1 MADNYLERRMEELR
15 SGQLAVKGG
24 VPGIRPGS
32 LRVLIL
38 GGTKG
43 EGLEKV
49 LEYRKK
55 GYRVAVF
62 DSDEK
67 AGKRMA
73 YENGIRFHRVDLADD
88 DAIEKETEALLKA
101 WRGIDVVVGEE
112 RLGLM
117 IGQQISQWR
126 KSMPIPD
133 LSDVKVVIIKN
144 DLVMINHVLS

>member
-15 SGQLAVKGG
+15 SGRLAVKGG

-32 LRVLIL
+32 LRVLL
-38 GGTKG
+38 VGGTKG
-43 EGLEKV
+43 EALEKV

-67 AGKRMA
+67 EGKRMA
-73 YENGIRFHRVDLADD
+73 YENGIRFHRVDLSDKK
-88 DAIEKETEALLKA
+88 AIAKETEALLKA
-101 WRGIDVVVGEE
+101 WRGIDIVVGEE
-112 RLGLM
+112 KASQQ
-117 IGQQISQWR
+117 IGQQIIQWR

-133 LSDVKVVIIKN
+133 LSEVKVVII
-144 DLVMINHVLS
+144 

>member
-15 SGQLAVKGG
+15 SGRLAVKGG

-32 LRVLIL
+32 RRVLVL
-38 GGTKG
+38 GGTNG
-43 EGLEKV
+43 EALEKV

-67 AGKRMA
+67 EGKRMA
-73 YENGIRFHRVDLADD
+73 YENGIRFHRVNLSDEE
-88 DAIEKETEALLKA
+88 AIVKETEALLRA
-101 WRGIDVVVGEE
+101 WRGIDIVVAEE
-112 RLGLM
+112 G
-117 IGQQISQWR
+117 IGSKIAQQISQWR

-133 LSDVKVVIIKN
+133 LSSPEIVI
-144 DLVMINHVLS
+144 LTR

>member
-1 MADNYLERRMEELR
+1 MEELR
-15 SGQLAVKGG
+15 SGRLAVKGG

-32 LRVLIL
+32 LRVLIV

-43 EGLEKV
+43 EAFEKV

-67 AGKRMA
+67 KGKRMA
-73 YENGIRFHRVDLADD
+73 YENGIRFHRVDLDD
-88 DAIEKETEALLKA
+88 KEAIAKETESLLKA
-101 WRGIDVVVGEE
+101 WRGIDIVVGGE
-112 RLGLM
+112 RMGLL
-117 IGQQISQWR
+117 ICQKINQWR

-133 LSDVKVVIIKN
+133 FSEVNVVII
-144 DLVMINHVLS
+144 

>member
-15 SGQLAVKGG
+15 SGRLAVKGG

-43 EGLEKV
+43 EALEKV

-67 AGKRMA
+67 EGKRMA
-73 YENGIRFHRVDLADD
+73 YENGIRFHRVDLADKE
-88 DAIEKETEALLKA
+88 AMAKETEALLRA
-101 WRGIDVVVGEE
+101 WRGIDIVVGEE
-112 RLGLM
+112 SIGST
-117 IGQQISQWR
+117 IGQQVSQWR

-133 LSDVKVVIIKN
+133 LSEVRFVI
-144 DLVMINHVLS
+144 L

>member
-15 SGQLAVKGG
+15 SGRLAVKGG

-32 LRVLIL
+32 LRVIVV
-38 GGTKG
+38 GGSKG
-43 EGLEKV
+43 EAREKV

-67 AGKRMA
+67 EGKRMA
-73 YENGIRFHRVDLADD
+73 YENGIRFHRVDLANEE
-88 DAIEKETEALLKA
+88 AMAKETEALLKA
-101 WRGIDVVVGEE
+101 WRGIDIVVSEE
-112 RLGLM
+112 GM
-117 IGQQISQWR
+117 SSIIAQQISQWR

-133 LSDVKVVIIKN
+133 LSQPQIVI
-144 DLVMINHVLS
+144 LTR

>member
-15 SGQLAVKGG
+15 SGRLTVKGG

-43 EGLEKV
+43 DALEKV

-67 AGKRMA
+67 EGKRMA
-73 YENGIRFHRVDLADD
+73 YENGIRFHRVDLADEE
-88 DAIEKETEALLKA
+88 AIAKETESLLKA
-101 WRGIDVVVGEE
+101 WRGIDIVVGEE
-112 RLGLM
+112 RISSIIAL
-117 IGQQISQWR
+117 QISQWR

-133 LSDVKVVIIKN
+133 LSTPEIVILTK
-144 DLVMINHVLS
+144 